1 MNRRLPDTRFPHKE
15 RLHRCLQEWR
25 KSVPNAF
32 RLSEASKWLESYFRR
47 EGGNVSTISVFLEFV
62 KNLGLITIVEQNML
76 ASKFYFCDEKIN
88 EIFGDTRSFILK
100 DSRVR
105 NDDRLPRQRTQP
117 EFGTQPKVSQTPSV
131 FSTDLLECENW
142 NHVDAQTWFEEL
154 ITRIA
159 CLLDTNRDELVG
171 YLQSPDSDI
180 MCYTKTGASTVNC
193 LGSAA
198 HFNCTV
204 LCRRR
209 NSECSALERVVD
221 AVCLACFDH
230 LARWPN
236 ECDHKPELC
245 GGLCAPN
252 QMLSTAL
259 KLAHFPPEHRI
270 PRVVE
275 MLLEL
280 IFRVWPP
287 CDFTSTVKKLSTNTT
302 ECPSNLTTIDSPCTA
317 RTPAGPTKALRSNNA
332 LKSRR
337 KSDSVTPFLPPL
349 ATPVVDHNIPF
360 VDDSRF
366 LSCRPTDKRKLL
378 PSQIRSLE
386 LNDSSLGDYQ
396 PISPIVQRCS
406 ASVAVAGES
415 REDYSS
421 SCQLNFTQNP
431 VMVSRYGIDRL
442 IDDVSAMGI
451 RSDVFIGDPEEPGE
465 LRASVT
471 KPRSDS
477 HSVDQHG
484 TGPGADNDLSDWP
497 SARSH
502 ELTLAAHIALL
513 FLPPFLYARLRV
525 LTDALQR
532 VLSNHSNLAAVLK
545 NANDTAGAVEDTFGR
560 TLDLIAPLSAPALF
574 SQSDRIPF
582 GSFGCYGTNWRESLT
597 RLLLCDTT
605 GSMFCTPANLVKQC
619 ASAVDVNFGTRSTA
633 NKLVAWCDPWARSTD
648 IQPFV
653 SSSDAAIDEANC
665 DVVLTIP
672 LCLGS
677 VAAAS
682 QQGRVLG
689 RPPRSGEPA
698 GRTFFNT
705 DKNRLASTPMP
716 AGDQLSFSPYRSH
729 STECFLTEFGSN
741 SNNEAFRDR
750 ACSTQL
756 PYNEALD
763 TSSTTAYWCTSS
775 YNSTGDTLTSLYPKR
790 LASLGNTAH
799 LIKLLNQIINDRQME
814 PRRKMKWL
822 SDFRK
827 AHPDVYWR
835 RFHDQQTSAAYL
847 ERLQRRIDAQAQPSV
862 LERITNAL
870 RLRRQSRSRVRQ
882 QSSVSESPPRSA
894 PL

>member
-1 MNRRLPDTRFPHKE
+1 MNRRFPDTRFPHKE

-25 KSVPNAF
+25 ESVPNAF
-32 RLSEASKWLESYFRR
+32 RLSEASKWLECYFKR

-62 KNLGLITIVEQNML
+62 KNLGLITVVDQNVL

-88 EIFGDTRSFILK
+88 EIFGDTGSFILK

-280 IFRVWPP
+280 IFRMFLARFTNIKAFTLCAVVSRHIFQNLDRVWPP
-287 CDFTSTVKKLSTNTT
+287 CDFTSTVKKLSTNAT

-317 RTPAGPTKALRSNNA
+317 RTPASPTKALRSNNA

-366 LSCRPTDKRKLL
+366 LSCRPTDKRKPL

-386 LNDSSLGDYQ
+386 LNDSSLYWARFEAEDD
-396 PISPIVQRCS
+396 
-406 ASVAVAGES
+406 S
-415 REDYSS
+415 REMN
-421 SCQLNFTQNP
+421 L
-431 VMVSRYGIDRL
+431 GIIRSRL
-442 IDDVSAMGI
+442 IDGVSAMGI
-451 RSDVFIGDPEEPGE
+451 RSDVFIDDPEEPGE

-471 KPRSDS
+471 KPRSDN
-477 HSVDQHG
+477 HSVNQHG
-484 TGPGADNDLSDWP
+484 TGPGADNHLSDWP

-545 NANDTAGAVEDTFGR
+545 NANDTAGALEDTFGR
-560 TLDLIAPLSAPALF
+560 TLDL
-574 SQSDRIPF
+574 
-582 GSFGCYGTNWRESLT
+582 
-597 RLLLCDTT
+597 
-605 GSMFCTPANLVKQC
+605 
-619 ASAVDVNFGTRSTA
+619 
-633 NKLVAWCDPWARSTD
+633 
-648 IQPFV
+648 PFV

-698 GRTFFNT
+698 GRTFFST

-741 SNNEAFRDR
+741 SNNEALRDR

-763 TSSTTAYWCTSS
+763 TSSTTTYWCTSS
-775 YNSTGDTLTSLYPKR
+775 YNSTSDTL
-790 LASLGNTAH
+790 
-799 LIKLLNQIINDRQME
+799 
-814 PRRKMKWL
+814 
-822 SDFRK
+822 FRK

-847 ERLQRRIDAQAQPSV
+847 ERLQRRIDAQAQPTV